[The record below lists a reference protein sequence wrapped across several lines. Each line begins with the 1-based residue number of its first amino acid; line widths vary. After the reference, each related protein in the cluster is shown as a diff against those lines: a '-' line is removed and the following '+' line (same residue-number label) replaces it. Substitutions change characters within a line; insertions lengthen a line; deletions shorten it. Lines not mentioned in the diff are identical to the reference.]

1 MNHQILKLVCYGKK
15 FGPSGY
21 GFGQG
26 AGILQSDALTVL
38 RYTPTFHMQKEKQK
52 TNERIIHLKNLFF
65 QKTAAFFKTNLFRAL
80 ISNLGI
86 FFPFQKISK
95 PI

>member
-52 TNERIIHLKNLFF
+52 RTNE
-65 QKTAAFFKTNLFRAL
+65 
-80 ISNLGI
+80 
-86 FFPFQKISK
+86 
-95 PI
+95 